1 MEVEAG
7 LEKKEREK
15 SLLFSCGTLVCCV
28 MQSVWRWRIG
38 IQRERDPLYIEAK
51 AIVMQSCAAPSHGA
65 SPSKSEPRF
74 DAIKG

>member
-1 MEVEAG
+1 V
-7 LEKKEREK
+7 
-15 SLLFSCGTLVCCV
+15 
-28 MQSVWRWRIG
+28 

-51 AIVMQSCAAPSHGA
+51 AIAMQSCAAPSHGA